1 LEQFGTHPSPLSE
14 SEETSDFMDWIMKEF
29 QALPDVFLGAS
40 DFAALF
46 LVESLLKVLCNFD
59 CVDLPKFRG
68 ALSQFPNASSTSAI
82 QPNEDVR
89 VVKVQFVRK
98 F

>member
-14 SEETSDFMDWIMKEF
+14 SEETFDFMDWILKEF

-46 LVESLLKVLCNFD
+46 FGGKSPEGSL
-59 CVDLPKFRG
+59 
-68 ALSQFPNASSTSAI
+68 
-82 QPNEDVR
+82 
-89 VVKVQFVRK
+89 
-98 F
+98 